1 MQFDLRGEHS
11 DYFSMSLHSKVRAL
25 GLPGF
30 WTVTFCFMIFCTLSA
45 NGGAVFSGP
54 SPYLT
59 FTNST
64 FDFAGFDYFYLETC
78 EDGLINTPG
87 IVFNS
92 GWLVNVPSIY
102 ADSVDADDG
111 SINGSGVAG
120 YSFLSGGVN
129 TNLVLTFNAAA
140 LGGHL
145 PTHVGMVCTDI
156 GGVMFGQFGVGN
168 VTFSAYD
175 ATNGYLG
182 SITATNFGN
191 GLFQGDSPGATAEDR
206 FFGVSNPAGI
216 SSVSMFI
223 NNSKDWE
230 VDHLQ
235 YGYFA
240 PDLFVP
246 ELRIQPGALDTVI
259 LSWSTNAI
267 GFALQETPSLPATN
281 WIIVPT
287 PPVIVGD
294 ENQVAVTPLSS
305 NRFYRL
311 INQ

>member
-1 MQFDLRGEHS
+1 
-11 DYFSMSLHSKVRAL
+11 MSSYSKVRTPGIL
-25 GLPGF
+25 GFGI
-30 WTVTFCFMIFCTLSA
+30 VTICFTFFCNLSA
-45 NGGAVFSGP
+45 NGGAAFFGP

-59 FTNST
+59 FTNSA
-64 FDFAGFDYFYLETC
+64 FDQSGFDYFYLETF
-78 EDGLINTPG
+78 EDGLFNTPG
-87 IVFNS
+87 VTFNS

-129 TNLVLTFNAAA
+129 TNLVLTFNATA

-145 PTHVGMVCTDI
+145 PTHVGLVCTDI
-156 GGVMFGQFGVGN
+156 GSVMFGQFGVGN

-191 GLFQGDSPGATAEDR
+191 GFFQGDSPGATTEDR
-206 FFGVSNPAGI
+206 FFGVNNPAGI
-216 SSVSMFI
+216 SSVTMFI

-240 PDLFVP
+240 SELVVP
-246 ELRIQPGALDTVI
+246 ELQIQIGASSTVV
-259 LSWSTNAI
+259 LSWSTNAV
-267 GFALQETPSLPATN
+267 GFALQETPRLPATN
-281 WIIVPT
+281 WTIVTT

-294 ENQVAVTPLSS
+294 KNQVTVTLLSS